1 MRVLAN
7 ILSEQ
12 ACAEMV
18 ITGQCRPCAVS
29 SAAGKCS
36 RESDGGPGTH
46 VRRVCP
52 PSDDLTLAGTAGS
65 GAGQMWHAVCG
76 PTASGVPT
84 AHYGRSHFGA

>member
-36 RESDGGPGTH
+36 RESDGGPGPMFDGF
-46 VRRVCP
+46 VRRAM
-52 PSDDLTLAGTAGS
+52 T
-65 GAGQMWHAVCG
+65 
-76 PTASGVPT
+76 
-84 AHYGRSHFGA
+84 